1 MLVQV
6 RKHLSKMAG
15 VDVLEWE
22 ESVTALH
29 VSAPCFPALSSSA
42 SVSRTLSLP
51 PSLSLSPTHL
61 DTVAGCQMCVLF
73 VGVFEVWW

>member
-22 ESVTALH
+22 ESVTALLLH
-29 VSAPCFPALSSSA
+29 VSQRSLALQA
-42 SVSRTLSLP
+42 SLARSLS
-51 PSLSLSPTHL
+51 PSLSPSHL
-61 DTVAGCQMCVLF
+61 DTMAGCQMCVRL
-73 VGVFEVWW
+73 